1 MLSNW
6 ASRGIDASSSK
17 YSDKCVSNI
26 HRVVRLLLIAK
37 MLTFHSYD
45 KSGVFFFLIFNFST
59 KRQTFC
65 RLSSLKFH
73 ILI

>member
-45 KSGVFFFLIFNFST
+45 KSGVFFCNF
-59 KRQTFC
+59 
-65 RLSSLKFH
+65 
-73 ILI
+73 